1 MPPGNG
7 SVDKPPRSSIGRVE
21 TSLEEGDK
29 GLSSKT
35 VNHLQGTDVEGQALG
50 TSRGSGQEL
59 LAQV

>member
-1 MPPGNG
+1 M
-7 SVDKPPRSSIGRVE
+7 DKPPRSSIGRVE